1 MTTRDMESTTR
12 DMEIPVKS
20 IQKGG
25 NLLTFQIRG
34 VPVQFVNAIRRT
46 LLNETP
52 TVEITDVHI
61 LENDTLMPHEVL
73 RHRTEMLPVNVHP
86 AQEDVIRDT
95 KLTLRMVAEENR
107 IVTTD
112 DFANNILMR
121 DIDLG
126 TPIFF
131 LKLKKDEK
139 IHIQGRLT
147 LNPRGTQVCQATY
160 SYHIDEERMK
170 MDAEKYED
178 KETFLNFYKQRSYHV
193 NEKGRPDWFDVTI
206 ESIGVIPAVELL
218 KMTMKNIKTRIVE
231 WTKRAKESIIREAEK
246 NVYHVIS
253 EEGHTVGALVQFLA
267 YEICEFASYDV
278 PHPLKNEMK
287 FRFMS
292 DKAPE
297 DILSLLEKKVVE
309 MCDAT
314 ISGIDK

>member
-1 MTTRDMESTTR
+1 MTTREMEGT
-12 DMEIPVKS
+12 MEIPVKS
-20 IQKGG
+20 VQKSG

-52 TVEITDVHI
+52 VVEITDVQI

-86 AQEDVIRDT
+86 AQEDIIRDT
-95 KLTLRMVAEENR
+95 KLTLRMLAEENR

-112 DFANNILMR
+112 DFANNVLMR
-121 DIDLG
+121 DVDIG
-126 TPIFF
+126 TPLFF
-131 LKLKKDEK
+131 LKLKKGEK
-139 IHIQGRLT
+139 VHIQGRLT
-147 LNPRGTQVCQATY
+147 LNPRGSQVCQAMY
-160 SYHIDEERMK
+160 SYHIDEEKMK
-170 MDAEKYED
+170 IDSEKFED
-178 KETFLNFYKQRSYHV
+178 KETFNNFHKQRSFYV
-193 NEKGRPDWFDVTI
+193 NEKGKPDWFDFTI

-218 KMTMKNIKTRIVE
+218 KMTLKNIRLKISE
-231 WTKRAKESIIREAEK
+231 WTKKAKESIIRESEK
-246 NVYHVIS
+246 NVYHVVS
-253 EEGHTVGALVQFLA
+253 AEGHTIGALVQFIA

-287 FRFMS
+287 FRFMT
-292 DKAPE
+292 DKTPE
-297 DILSLLEKKVVE
+297 DILSAIEKKVVE

>member
-1 MTTRDMESTTR
+1 
-12 DMEIPVKS
+12 MEIPVKS
-20 IQKGG
+20 VQKGG
-25 NLLTFQIRG
+25 NLLTFQIRN

-52 TVEITDVHI
+52 TVEIADVQI

-107 IVTTD
+107 IVTSN
-112 DFANNILMR
+112 DFANDVLMR
-121 DIDLG
+121 DVDLG

-131 LKLKKDEK
+131 LKLKKGEK
-139 IHIQGRLT
+139 IHIQGRLM
-147 LNPRGTQVCQATY
+147 LNPRGTQVCQAMY

-170 MDAEKYED
+170 IDAEKYED
-178 KETFLNFYKQRSYHV
+178 KETFNNFYKQRSYYV
-193 NEKGRPDWFDVTI
+193 NSKGRPDWFDFTI

-218 KMTMKNIKTRIVE
+218 KMTLKNLKTRITE
-231 WTKRAKESIIREAEK
+231 WTKKAKESIIRESEK
-246 NVYHVIS
+246 NVYHVVTA
-253 EEGHTVGALVQFLA
+253 EGHTVGALVQFLA

-287 FRFMS
+287 FRFMT

-297 DILSLLEKKVVE
+297 EILAQVEKKIIE
-309 MCDAT
+309 LCDAT